1 MVDDGVGQP
10 FKVWVW
16 VEVRALWELF
26 NVFIELTFFCGIVV
40 WKQERAKHKLLKLS
54 CKNTLSEI

>member
-1 MVDDGVGQP
+1 MVDGVGQP
-10 FKVWVW
+10 FKVW

-26 NVFIELTFFCGIVV
+26 NVFMELTFFCGTIVV

-54 CKNTLSEI
+54 CKNIV

>member
-10 FKVWVW
+10 FKVW

-26 NVFIELTFFCGIVV
+26 NVFMELTFFCRMIVV